1 MVSLDTEEENKT
13 PVAAESAPV
22 VDHLALNQQ
31 SNSYTSAQSVTE
43 ANNQREDDVNGG
55 DGDENDLDH
64 EEEDIDDELDIE
76 KTKEGLWTLL
86 TG

>member
-1 MVSLDTEEENKT
+1 MVSLDTEEDSKV
-13 PVAAESAPV
+13 PAESAPV
-22 VDHLALNQQ
+22 IDHLALNQQ

-43 ANNQREDDVNGG
+43 ANNQREDEIDN
-55 DGDENDLDH
+55 DDNELDE